1 MESKAAADIP
11 ECGECGKPWTTDLG
25 RHQRAVHRGLRE
37 CICDSC
43 REEQPDSRTHIDA
56 STLRLCFDFPL

>member
-43 REEQPDSRTHIDA
+43 REEQIAAVAARHGLPA
-56 STLRLCFDFPL
+56 G